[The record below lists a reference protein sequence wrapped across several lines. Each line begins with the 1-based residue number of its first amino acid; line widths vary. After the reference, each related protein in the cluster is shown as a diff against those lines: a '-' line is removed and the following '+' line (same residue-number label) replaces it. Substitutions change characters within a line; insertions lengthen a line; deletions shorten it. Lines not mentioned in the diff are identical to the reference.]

1 MQGKDS
7 GTTVIT
13 VKMIGAEAVRCRYD
27 VIGVDRRSD
36 NKANCL
42 PHTSSCEYCNE
53 IRSMVL
59 PGDLAACGMCCM
71 LSLVLFLGE
80 KDEATAR
87 EREKKPTERK
97 NKYLYQR
104 ETFFSF

>member
-13 VKMIGAEAVRCRYD
+13 VKVIGAEAVRCRYD

-71 LSLVLFLGE
+71 LSLVLFLG
-80 KDEATAR
+80 
-87 EREKKPTERK
+87 RK
-97 NKYLYQR
+97 R
-104 ETFFSF
+104 